1 MIWSKHAPGL
11 ETDLMTLNTRIAPAL
26 ARALEKKG
34 FSTLTEVQES
44 VLAPE
49 ADGADLLVSAQTG
62 SGKTAAF
69 GLAIAPTLLGDAERF
84 ERGAEPMALIVAPTR
99 ELALQVQR
107 ELVWLYGETG
117 ARVVTCV
124 GGMDTRT
131 ERRAL
136 EAGCHIVVGT
146 PGRLRDHIERGAL
159 DLSSLR
165 AVVLDE
171 ADEMLDFGFREDLE
185 YILDAAPASRRTLM
199 FSATVPRSIADMAKR
214 YQRDAVRISTVSERA
229 QHSDIEYKA
238 LSVAPSDR
246 EHAIINVLRF
256 YDAPSAIVFCA
267 TREAVNRLSSRF
279 GNRGFA
285 VVALSGELSQ
295 KDRTS
300 ALQAM
305 RDGRARVCVATDV
318 AARGIDLP
326 GLELV
331 IHADLPT
338 NSDTLLHR
346 SGRTGRAGQKGTCVL
361 IVPHTR
367 RGRAQRLLR
376 DGKIQA
382 EWGNAPSLED
392 ITARDRERVMSDPS
406 LSETYDEDA
415 LAMAQELLARY
426 PAEQI
431 AAAFLNR
438 RQADMPSAEELI
450 ESPGN
455 YSKDG
460 PGAPEKR
467 REPFGDSVWYRLT
480 AGRKHRA
487 EPRWILPLICRLGH
501 ITKREIGAIQI
512 GEEESRFEI
521 LASESD
527 RFMDA
532 VQKAGG
538 GEKSIRIT
546 RDEGGADAPLD
557 RPRTP
562 RQPAAYTGR
571 PKPGRDGESGK
582 DFTPRPKPYKAKSR
596 DDEAFTA
603 PYTPKAKPRSADSD
617 KPYTPKPRKTEGDKP
632 FAPKGKPRAAEGG
645 APSKP
650 RTKPFSADRKP
661 GAKSGAP
668 RPSKPWDPA
677 VVASA
682 PVKRRSPTE
691 SPAPGAPG
699 HALKKLK
706 KKTKPTGD

>member
-11 ETDLMTLNTRIAPAL
+11 EEYLMTLNARIAPAL

-34 FSTLTEVQES
+34 FATLTEVQES

-246 EHAIINVLRF
+246 EHAIINVLRY

-382 EWGNAPSLED
+382 EWGNAPSLDD
-392 ITARDRERVMSDPS
+392 IKLKDRERVMSDPA

-415 LAMAQELLARY
+415 LAMAQELLSRY
-426 PAEQI
+426 SAEQI

-450 ESPGN
+450 ENPGT
-455 YSKDG
+455 YSNDG

-557 RPRTP
+557 RPRKP

-571 PKPGRDGESGK
+571 PKPGRDGESGG
-582 DFTPRPKPYKAKSR
+582 DFTPRPKPYAGKSDKPYKAKSR
-596 DDEAFTA
+596 DDDAFTA
-603 PYTPKAKPRSADSD
+603 PYVPKDKPRGKDGD
-617 KPYTPKPRKTEGDKP
+617 TPYTPKPRKADGDKP
-632 FAPKGKPRAAEGG
+632 FAPKGKPRG
-645 APSKP
+645 
-650 RTKPFSADRKP
+650 KPFSADRKP
-661 GAKSGAP
+661 GAKAGAP

-691 SPAPGAPG
+691 SPAPGGPD
-699 HALKKLK
+699 HALKKAK
-706 KKTKPTGD
+706 KKTKPTED

>member
-1 MIWSKHAPGL
+1 
-11 ETDLMTLNTRIAPAL
+11 MTLNTRIAPAL

>member
-1 MIWSKHAPGL
+1 
-11 ETDLMTLNTRIAPAL
+11 MTLNTRIAPAL

-691 SPAPGAPG
+691 SSAPGAPG

>member
-1 MIWSKHAPGL
+1 MS
-11 ETDLMTLNTRIAPAL
+11 LNTRIAPAL

-34 FSTLTEVQES
+34 FATLTEVQES

-69 GLAIAPTLLGDAERF
+69 GMAIAPTLLGENERF
-84 ERGAEPMALIVAPTR
+84 ERGAEPMALVVAPTR

-124 GGMDTRT
+124 GGMDART

-136 EAGCHIVVGT
+136 ESGCHIVVGT

-214 YQRDAVRISTVSERA
+214 YQRNAVRISTVSERA

-392 ITARDRERVMSDPS
+392 ITAKDRERVMSDPS
-406 LSETYDEDA
+406 LSETYDEAA

-450 ESPGN
+450 ENPGT
-455 YSKDG
+455 YSNDSQ
-460 PGAPEKR
+460 GAPEKR

-527 RFMDA
+527 RFMEA

-557 RPRTP
+557 RPRAP

-571 PKPGRDGESGK
+571 PKPARDGESGG
-582 DFTPRPKPYKAKSR
+582 DFTPRPKPYAGKLDKPYQGKSR
-596 DDEAFTA
+596 DDAAFTA
-603 PYTPKAKPRSADSD
+603 PYAPKAKPRASDGD
-617 KPYTPKPRKTEGDKP
+617 KPYTPKPRKADGDKP

-645 APSKP
+645 APFKP
-650 RTKPFSADRKP
+650 RSKPFSADRKP
-661 GAKSGAP
+661 GAKAGTP

-677 VVASA
+677 VVAST

-691 SPAPGAPG
+691 SPAPGGPD
-699 HALKKLK
+699 HALKKTK
-706 KKTKPTGD
+706 KKAKPSED

>member
-1 MIWSKHAPGL
+1 MS
-11 ETDLMTLNTRIAPAL
+11 LNTRIAPAL

-34 FSTLTEVQES
+34 FATLTEVQES
-44 VLAPE
+44 VLASD

-69 GLAIAPTLLGDAERF
+69 GMAIAPTLLGEAERF
-84 ERGAEPMALIVAPTR
+84 ERGAEPMALVVAPTR

-107 ELVWLYGETG
+107 ELVWLYAETG
-117 ARVVTCV
+117 ARIVTCV

-146 PGRLRDHIERGAL
+146 PGRLRDHLERGAL

-199 FSATVPRSIADMAKR
+199 FSATVPRSIADLAKR
-214 YQRDAVRISTVSERA
+214 YQRNAVRVSTVSERA

-238 LSVAPSDR
+238 LAVAPSDR
-246 EHAIINVLRF
+246 ENAIINVLRF

-267 TREAVNRLSSRF
+267 TREAVSRLSSRF
-279 GNRGFA
+279 GNRGFS

-376 DGKIQA
+376 DAKIEA
-382 EWGNAPSLED
+382 GWGSAPSLED
-392 ITARDRERVMSDPS
+392 ITAKDRERVMSDPS
-406 LSETYDEDA
+406 LSENYDEA
-415 LAMAQELLARY
+415 AIAMAQELLARY

-438 RQADMPSAEELI
+438 RQAEMPSAEELL
-450 ESPGN
+450 ESPGS
-455 YSKDG
+455 YSNDSG
-460 PGAPEKR
+460 GAPEKR
-467 REPFGDSVWYRLT
+467 REPFTDSVWYRLT

-521 LASESD
+521 LGSASD
-527 RFMDA
+527 RFMEA

-571 PKPGRDGESGK
+571 PKPARDGESGG
-582 DFTPRPKPYKAKSR
+582 DFTPRPKPYAGKSDKPYQGKSR
-596 DDEAFTA
+596 DDAAFAA
-603 PYTPKAKPRSADSD
+603 PYAPKARPRAADGD
-617 KPYTPKPRKTEGDKP
+617 KPYTPKPRPRADGDKP
-632 FAPKGKPRAAEGG
+632 YAPKAKPRAAESG

-650 RTKPFSADRKP
+650 RSKPFSADRKP
-661 GAKSGAP
+661 GAKAGSP
-668 RPSKPWDPA
+668 RPSKPWDPGI
-677 VVASA
+677 ASA
-682 PVKRRSPTE
+682 PIKRRSPID
-691 SPAPGAPG
+691 SAAPGGAV
-699 HALKKLK
+699 LKKAK
-706 KKTKPTGD
+706 KKSKPSDE

>member
-1 MIWSKHAPGL
+1 
-11 ETDLMTLNTRIAPAL
+11 MTMNPRIAPAL

-34 FSTLTEVQES
+34 FTTLTEVQES

-69 GLAIAPTLLGDAERF
+69 GMAIAPTLLGEAERF
-84 ERGAEPMALIVAPTR
+84 ERGAEPMALVVAPTR

-107 ELVWLYGETG
+107 ELVWLYAETG
-117 ARVVTCV
+117 ARIVTCV

-136 EAGCHIVVGT
+136 ENGCHIVVGT

-185 YILDAAPASRRTLM
+185 FILDAAPASRRTLM

-214 YQRDAVRISTVSERA
+214 YQRNAVRISTVSERA

-238 LSVAPSDR
+238 LSTAPSDR
-246 EHAIINVLRF
+246 ENAIINVLRF

-267 TREAVNRLSSRF
+267 TRDGVNHLSSRL

-285 VVALSGELSQ
+285 VVSLSGELSQ

-300 ALQAM
+300 ALQSM

-338 NSDTLLHR
+338 NADTLVHR
-346 SGRTGRAGQKGTCVL
+346 SGRTGRAGAKGTCAL

-376 DGKIQA
+376 DAKISA
-382 EWGNAPSLED
+382 EWGNPPSLED
-392 ITARDRERVMSDPS
+392 ILARDRERIMSDPS
-406 LSETYDEDA
+406 LSESYDEDA
-415 LAMAQELLARY
+415 LVMARELLTRY
-426 PAEQI
+426 SAEQV

-450 ESPGN
+450 AGPGSYSPGE
-455 YSKDG
+455 
-460 PGAPEKR
+460 PQGAPEKR
-467 REPFGDSVWYRLT
+467 RDPFTDGVWFRLT

-487 EPRWILPLICRLGH
+487 EPRWLLPLICRLGH
-501 ITKREIGAIQI
+501 ITKREVGSIQI

-521 LASESD
+521 ISTAAD
-527 RFMDA
+527 RFMEA
-532 VQKAGG
+532 VQTAGG
-538 GEKSIRIT
+538 GEKTIRIT

-557 RPRTP
+557 RPRAP

-571 PKPGRDGESGK
+571 PKPSRDGDSGG
-582 DFTPRPKPYKAKSR
+582 DFTPRPKPYAGK
-596 DDEAFTA
+596 
-603 PYTPKAKPRSADSD
+603 SD
-617 KPYTPKPRKTEGDKP
+617 KPYAPKPRSDDFAAPYVPKPRARSADGDKP
-632 FAPKGKPRAAEGG
+632 YAPKGKPRSADGDKPYAPKGKPRSAEGG
-645 APSKP
+645 AGAKP
-650 RTKPFSADRKP
+650 RAKPYSADRKP
-661 GAKSGAP
+661 GAKDGIA

-677 VVASA
+677 VGSA

-691 SPAPGAPG
+691 SAAPGGADNT
-699 HALKKLK
+699 LRKV
-706 KKTKPTGD
+706 KKTKPKAD